1 MVQEFDSISTEG
13 ITYYSLTPTTISKDV
28 AAAHGDD
35 DCYIVK
41 YTSNYVVEDTP
52 AEKEGYIEVQPEQ
65 NITLTTEDG
74 VFTYTNATLQVK
86 ARTAT
91 SVTFSLPFGCSE
103 VTVNT
108 REAGEQVSTT
118 YRLAD

>member
-13 ITYYSLTPTTISKDV
+13 ITYYSLTPTTISKEV
-28 AAAHGDD
+28 AAAHLDD

-41 YTSNYVVEDTP
+41 HTSAYIVEETP
-52 AEKEGYIEVQPEQ
+52 AEKEGYIAVQPDQ
-65 NITLTTEDG
+65 NITLSTENG

-108 REAGEQVSTT
+108 QEAGEKVSTT